1 MGQQITVVTRLVG
14 DFAVLTGNR
23 SMTGQDSETYASP
36 SSTDGSDSIGSLL
49 AMRLFDEDPDLNH
62 VHVQSNIATLR
73 REGGWD
79 TTSLASA
86 VSTMEMLFVFW
97 DEKAPKAHVPI
108 GGEGRGIQIEAPSSA
123 RVAGAVDDAE
133 YLESLRS
140 SHYNAT
146 ITSITSAHQSLW
158 IIEVTP
164 DLAPPE
170 YHAGQYATL
179 GLGFWEPRVD
189 GYQEKL
195 DEGQDTKLARR
206 SYSISSSILDADNN
220 LLDPDADQ
228 FLEFYLVL
236 VKKDWQDTP
245 AILTPRL
252 FNKTVGDRIYL
263 GGKLAGRYRLDKL
276 TNDSNDVLLLA
287 TGTGE
292 APHNRM
298 VLDLLRRGHTGRIVS
313 VCAARYA
320 RDLAY
325 LDVHQKLMT
334 MYDNYFYVPMTTRE
348 PENEGN
354 KLYIQ
359 DLLRSDGLAEAL
371 GGPLDP
377 DNLHIFLCGNPAMIG
392 LPEWESDTPRYP
404 REEGAAEIL
413 ASRGFTIDR
422 RGVAGNV
429 HYEEY
434 W

>member
-1 MGQQITVVTRLVG
+1 MGQRITVATRLDG
-14 DFAVLTGNR
+14 DFAVLTGDR
-23 SMTGQDSETYASP
+23 SMTGQDSETYASRN
-36 SSTDGSDSIGSLL
+36 STDASGSMGSLL
-49 AMRLFDEDPDLNH
+49 AMRLFDNDPDLNH
-62 VHVQSNIATLR
+62 VHIQSNITTLR

-79 TTSLASA
+79 TASLARA
-86 VSTMEMLFVFW
+86 VRTIEMLFVFW
-97 DEKAPKAHVPI
+97 DTSATDAHGPI
-108 GGEGRGIQIEAPSSA
+108 GGEGRGLAIETPSPA
-123 RVAGAVDDAE
+123 GVVGAGADDE
-133 YLESLRS
+133 FLESLRS

-146 ITSITSAHQSLW
+146 ITSITAAHESLW
-158 IIEVTP
+158 IMEVTP
-164 DLAPPE
+164 DLALRE

-189 GYQEKL
+189 GHQEQL
-195 DEGQDTKLARR
+195 DEGQVEKLARR
-206 SYSISSSILDADNN
+206 SYSVSSSILDADNN
-220 LLDPDADQ
+220 LLDPDAVQ
-228 FLEFYLVL
+228 SLEFYLVL
-236 VKKDWQDTP
+236 VMKDWQDTP

-276 TNDSNDVLLLA
+276 TNDNNDVLLLA

-298 VLDLLRRGHTGRIVS
+298 ILDLLRRGHTGRIVS

-325 LDVHQKLMT
+325 LDVHQRLMT
-334 MYDNYFYVPMTTRE
+334 LYDNYSYVPMTTRE
-348 PENEGN
+348 PEDEGN

-359 DLLRSDGLAEAL
+359 DLLRSDGFAEAL
-371 GGPLDP
+371 GGPPDP

-392 LPEWESDTPRYP
+392 LPEWESETPTYP

-413 ASRGFTIDR
+413 ASLGFTIDR